1 MSRDARMKRLAM
13 LRAQQHDA
21 ATMVLRAARG
31 SLHATESL
39 LEESCR
45 NESAANSRLAD
56 FSKSSDANEWL
67 LACADV
73 EWSKLA
79 ISRVTIVHQRAS
91 QAVDQAAGK
100 EREARRAA
108 KQMEMTC
115 KHMHHKEAERILRE
129 DQRVLDEASR
139 VISRNLS
146 NPMAVRRFI

>member
-1 MSRDARMKRLAM
+1 MKRLAT

-31 SLHATESL
+31 RLHATESL
-39 LEESCR
+39 LVESCR

-56 FSKSSDANEWL
+56 SSKSLDENERL

-79 ISRVTIVHQRAS
+79 ISGVTIARQRAS
-91 QAVDQAAGK
+91 QAVEQSVAN
-100 EREARRAA
+100 EREARCAA

-115 KHMHHKEAERILRE
+115 KHMHRKEAERMLRD
-129 DQRVLDEASR
+129 DQGVLDEVSR

-146 NPMAVRRFI
+146 NPMAARRFI